1 MLSESQWVVLVGV
14 LSVVATVVIAFV
26 LARASRR
33 RYAEFR
39 SHFDSEQR
47 VSTPRSA

>member
-26 LARASRR
+26 LAHRTRR

-39 SHFDSEQR
+39 SHFGSEQR
-47 VSTPRSA
+47 MSPPRSA